1 MSKTQLTYWLG
12 AGSYFALI
20 ALLLA
25 WYSWLSPPEVLP
37 VSLVLFVMLVPLLFP
52 LRGILYG
59 RAYTF
64 AWASFLALFYF
75 THGVVEAYSNPQER
89 WLALAEVVL
98 SVTFYTGSMLYARYR
113 GRELKAETKKA
124 DTRSGHED

>member
-1 MSKTQLTYWLG
+1 MNKTRLAYWVAVSG
-12 AGSYFALI
+12 YFGLI

-25 WYSWLSPPEVLP
+25 WQGWLSPPKALP
-37 VSLVLFVMLVPLLFP
+37 ISVALFLLLVPLLFP

-64 AWASFLALFYF
+64 AWASFLSMIYF
-75 THGVVEAYSNPQER
+75 IHGVVEAYSSPEDR

-98 SVTFYTGSMLYARYR
+98 SVAFYTGSMLYARFR
-113 GRELKAETKKA
+113 GRELKAKA
-124 DTRSGHED
+124 EKT

>member
-1 MSKTQLTYWLG
+1 MNKTRLAYWVAVSG
-12 AGSYFALI
+12 YFGLI

-25 WYSWLSPPEVLP
+25 WQGWLSPPKALP
-37 VSLVLFVMLVPLLFP
+37 ISVALFLLLVPLLFP

-64 AWASFLALFYF
+64 AWASFLSMIYF
-75 THGVVEAYSNPQER
+75 IHGVVEAYSSPEDR

-98 SVTFYTGSMLYARYR
+98 SVAFYTGSMLYARYR
-113 GRELKAETKKA
+113 GRELKAEAK
-124 DTRSGHED
+124 EDW

>member
-1 MSKTQLTYWLG
+1 MSKTQLTYRLG

-37 VSLVLFVMLVPLLFP
+37 VSVVLFLMLVPLLFP

-59 RAYTF
+59 RPYTF
-64 AWASFLALFYF
+64 AWASFLSLFYF
-75 THGVVEAYSNPQER
+75 THGVVEAYSNPGDR
-89 WLALAEVVL
+89 LLALLEVVL
-98 SVTFYTGSMLYARYR
+98 SVGFYTGSMLYARYR
-113 GRELKAETKKA
+113 GRELKSQAGEEL
-124 DTRSGHED
+124 R